1 MRTSLPFAASSPFST
16 SLSRWLGVGDGTRSM
31 DRVLAALEA
40 VSGDIDLEFG
50 PSFGLPSP
58 GFAIRS
64 PAAIVLTI
72 AVICPWVPSPPSLRD
87 SSLLLLRVLC

>member
-31 DRVLAALEA
+31 DRVPA
-40 VSGDIDLEFG
+40 SGEDIAQPEVGFWEF
-50 PSFGLPSP
+50 FGLPSP

-64 PAAIVLTI
+64 PAAI
-72 AVICPWVPSPPSLRD
+72 S
-87 SSLLLLRVLC
+87 